1 MKGTIE
7 FWPHPLPRRNPVHA
21 LFLTR
26 LSTPPVFC
34 FCCLLNRTTPKIM
47 SRPSRKQKED
57 IIDVGMFQSHVNYG
71 KKKTEAAPSRIY
83 TERTNLKPPSIAV
96 KRREPRNYHIQ
107 LAEVFWMY
115 FHKLADNSLIFQ
127 NSRFSGPDGHSFL
140 GWAALV
146 GVCVF
151 YLRNVV
157 KGYSLNS
164 NII

>member
-1 MKGTIE
+1 ML
-7 FWPHPLPRRNPVHA
+7 FSLLDRPLLPRSAFV
-21 LFLTR
+21 
-26 LSTPPVFC
+26 VFWTE
-34 FCCLLNRTTPKIM
+34 LHLKSWVGHPG
-47 SRPSRKQKED
+47 SRKKILWPLECFKVTL
-57 IIDVGMFQSHVNYG
+57 IM
-71 KKKTEAAPSRIY
+71 KKKIEAAPSRIY
-83 TERTNLKPPSIAV
+83 TERTNLKPPSVAV
-96 KRREPRNYHIQ
+96 KRQEPRNYHIQ

-151 YLRNVV
+151 YLRNVF